1 MAEKRT
7 IELEIKENFKQVEK
21 DLNSLDKA
29 LDNTANSARDV
40 NKSFEDV
47 YGDLQP
53 LTARM
58 GEAEDRLYELGAAG
72 DYTSNEYKNLLNTV
86 GEYRKVQI
94 NTDLAVDAASMT
106 LSQKLGGA
114 LGGVASGFELAQGSM
129 ALFGV
134 EGENVQAALL
144 KVQSAMALSQ
154 GLQGLKEAKTSFIAL
169 GDSAKKT
176 AVGQS
181 ILTAATAAYTF
192 VTTAST
198 TGLKLFRLALISTG
212 IGALIVGV
220 GLLVANFDSIVGVV
234 KKAVGWFGGL
244 SGTMKN
250 VISVMFPI
258 IGIIRLVVAGLEAM
272 GVVENEQEK
281 QQRVRDEATIK
292 RHHKRM
298 DEIAKEKAL
307 RDKLHKT
314 MKEAY
319 DNQDKAANR
328 EIALLKA
335 QGKDTTALERARLQA
350 TINYQTNLQNESAAI
365 FNQNKAKHELT
376 KAELYAIGVRN
387 DDFKEYNKY
396 VGDYTSRQNDLL
408 AQNKE
413 ANEAR
418 KDAVNQLAIFEI
430 EVRKRNAES
439 QSNSNQQSINSDT
452 KTAETK
458 IDIARRLED
467 ETLRIKDEGRAKEL
481 EALDLQYKRK
491 KEDAE
496 KELATDK
503 DKVNKLAKLNAQAI
517 DSRKA
522 DEKLIN
528 DKYDK
533 LDKEKAA
540 KALED
545 KIKLQDEQWY
555 ALQKIKNSQQEQELL
570 DLQIAYDKEYELA
583 VNNDILQKELTDK
596 FNKDSAAI
604 NKKYADEK
612 KAADQKLADEEI
624 ARAKAVSEQKQAI
637 QNQGIEVALQG
648 VQLIKNVFEKSKG
661 VQKAAVIAE
670 SAIGIAKMIIATKVA
685 NAGALASPANILL
698 PGSAAPIIALN
709 NISTGI
715 GIAANIAATAKA
727 LSSLGGGSAP
737 SAPGAGGGGGGGGGS
752 MTPQFNTVGN
762 NGINQLAQLQQQ
774 PTQAYVVSGQVT
786 SQQALD
792 RNRQQNSSL

>member
-7 IELEIKENFKQVEK
+7 IELEVKENFKQVEK

-58 GEAEDRLYELGAAG
+58 GEAEDRLYELAAAG

-134 EGENVQAALL
+134 EGENVQSALL

-181 ILTAATAAYTF
+181 ILTAATTAYTF
-192 VTTAST
+192 VTSAAT
-198 TGLKLFRLALISTG
+198 TGLKLFRAALVSTG

-220 GLLVANFDSIVGVV
+220 GLLIANFDKILALFTPLIQGFKDFGDWIGLTSFKQDEED
-234 KKAVGWFGGL
+234 KKAV
-244 SGTMKN
+244 KRADN
-250 VISVMFPI
+250 RIAEI
-258 IGIIRLVVAGLEAM
+258 NR
-272 GVVENEQEK
+272 EK
-281 QQRVRDEATIK
+281 AVREKAQK
-292 RHHKRM
+292 
-298 DEIAKEKAL
+298 AKETAYNNEDKAL
-307 RDKLHKT
+307 GRQIDL
-314 MKEAY
+314 M
-319 DNQDKAANR
+319 
-328 EIALLKA
+328 KA
-335 QGKDTTALERARLQA
+335 QGKDTTALERARLKA
-350 TINYQTNLQNESAAI
+350 TINYQANLQNETFAI
-365 FNQNKAKHELT
+365 FNQNKEKNKLILSELR
-376 KAELYAIGVRN
+376 AIAVREK
-387 DDFKEYNKY
+387 DFTEYNKFLLS
-396 VGDYTSRQNDLL
+396 TSATQNEL
-408 AQNKE
+408 AAENAA

-418 KDAVNQLAIFEI
+418 KDAINQLAIFET
-430 EVRKRNAES
+430 EVAKRNLES
-439 QSNSNQQSINSDT
+439 QSNYNQQSVKSEE

-467 ETLRIKDEGRAKEL
+467 ETLRIREEGRQKEL
-481 EALDLQYKRK
+481 DALDIKYKRQ

-496 KELATDK
+496 KELENDK
-503 DKVNKLAKLNAQAI
+503 DKVNKLAKLNSQAI
-517 DSRKA
+517 ESRKA
-522 DEKLIN
+522 DEKIIN

-533 LDKEKAA
+533 IEKDAAA

-555 ALQKIKNSQQEQELL
+555 ALQKLKNSQQEQDLL
-570 DLQIAYDKEYELA
+570 DLQIAYDKEFELA
-583 VNNDILQKELTDK
+583 LNNAELQKALTDK
-596 FNKDSAAI
+596 FNKESAVI
-604 NKKYADEK
+604 NEKYRKEQSDK
-612 KAADQKLADEEI
+612 EI
-624 ARAKAVSEQKQAI
+624 AAAKAVQEQKQAI
-637 QNQGIEVALQG
+637 QNQGIELALQG
-648 VQLIKNVFEKSKG
+648 VQLIKSVFENQKG

-670 SAIGIAKMIIATKVA
+670 SAIGIAKMIIANKLA
-685 NAGALASPANILL
+685 NAGALATPQAIASSGAA
-698 PGSAAPIIALN
+698 AAPVIAMN

-727 LSSLGGGSAP
+727 LRSLGGGSAP
-737 SAPGAGGGGGGGGGS
+737 SAPSSGGGGGTGGS

-774 PTQAYVVSGQVT
+774 PVQAYVVSGEVT

-792 RNRQQNSSL
+792 RNRAQNSSL